1 MILIFWYLSIFFF
14 ISIKYLMLFDTINSK
29 DFFFKEKTILL
40 FSVIL
45 FFFITFLFDNLSDT
59 YYYYQ
64 TYLVGIYKSG
74 DFLFDFLQG
83 YTKSLGVNLYTFFL
97 LKKIFLI
104 TFIIFFFNDKK
115 LYLPIFLFSPFVLL
129 ATENGLRQGGAI
141 FLFFIFLSSIN
152 NKKVFGLSFLA
163 LSIMTHNSIILL
175 FAIYIIYNLPKYLLN
190 NFDEYKAQAVYLL
203 LVSILF
209 SILILIISNS
219 IGLFDSYLRKSNN
232 DYFIGSTRTAPL
244 IKYLI
249 FLVYFLIILF
259 LEYKDK
265 ISIKLN
271 LLFFTKNIL
280 GFLIIIFYFLFDYS
294 ELSSRLLFYYIG
306 IETFIFAHS
315 INYVKY
321 FTFNL
326 TILISYIFAPNVL
339 TQLLM
344 QI

>member
-1 MILIFWYLSIFFF
+1 M
-14 ISIKYLMLFDTINSK
+14 
-29 DFFFKEKTILL
+29 
-40 FSVIL
+40 
-45 FFFITFLFDNLSDT
+45 
-59 YYYYQ
+59 
-64 TYLVGIYKSG
+64 
-74 DFLFDFLQG
+74 
-83 YTKSLGVNLYTFFL
+83 
-97 LKKIFLI
+97 
-104 TFIIFFFNDKK
+104 
-115 LYLPIFLFSPFVLL
+115 
-129 ATENGLRQGGAI
+129 
-141 FLFFIFLSSIN
+141 
-152 NKKVFGLSFLA
+152 
-163 LSIMTHNSIILL
+163 
-175 FAIYIIYNLPKYLLN
+175 
-190 NFDEYKAQAVYLL
+190 
-203 LVSILF
+203 
-209 SILILIISNS
+209 ILIISNS